1 VGSDLNTPTSLN
13 VLGNPQSSRGLSRR
27 EILQKLAGGL
37 GATIALPGVLS
48 AHPIHKRLLS
58 AALLNEADAKAQSPE
73 WVPLFLSPHQNE
85 LFIALAERIV
95 PGSTQAQVNRTV
107 DLLLTVETEENQKAF
122 VSALAAMDA
131 ESQQRFSSPF
141 QILSPM
147 KQDELLTAVS
157 TGATAKSV
165 KARRSVAK
173 HADPFE
179 NLKGWIVGAYYASE
193 IGMRELGW
201 TDESYF
207 EYTGCE
213 HEDEHH
219 S

>member
-1 VGSDLNTPTSLN
+1 
-13 VLGNPQSSRGLSRR
+13 
-27 EILQKLAGGL
+27 
-37 GATIALPGVLS
+37 
-48 AHPIHKRLLS
+48 
-58 AALLNEADAKAQSPE
+58 
-73 WVPLFLSPHQNE
+73 
-85 LFIALAERIV
+85 
-95 PGSTQAQVNRTV
+95 
-107 DLLLTVETEENQKAF
+107 VETDENQRAF
-122 VSALAAMDA
+122 VTALAAMDA
-131 ESQQRFSSPF
+131 ESQQRFGSPF
-141 QILSPM
+141 QILPPE

-157 TGATAKSV
+157 TKATAKSV

-173 HADPFE
+173 HPDPFE

-219 S
+219 